1 MIVTSAVRHA
11 AAGSAA
17 LLFVLPV
24 PAAVA
29 SPAPTARSVA
39 SVSSVSF
46 GSPASALGEPTPPA
60 RGHVDPARLDRR
72 GVQVQPLAGAPRLP
86 SASALSWV
94 VADASTGE
102 VLAAR
107 DAHRKLPPASTL
119 KTLFAL
125 TALPHHD
132 PSEQH
137 TVADSEL
144 TGIGAGSS
152 LVGIKEGYTY
162 KVSDLWNG
170 VFLSSG
176 NDAVH
181 VLAAMNGGWD
191 AMARKMQEKARSLG
205 ANDTHV
211 VSPDGYDAPGQ
222 VSSAYD
228 LAVFGRAGLQDP
240 VFTRYCSTRY
250 ADFPAGSWSYGIA
263 NTNRLLTGE
272 NGVERYPGL
281 IGIKN
286 GYTSNAGNTLVSA
299 AKRDGRTLVVSVMN
313 PQEGGGYAVY
323 EEARSLLDWG
333 FEAAEHVRPVGS
345 LLPERAK
352 AEADARAVA
361 AARDG
366 RDGAAAAPRA
376 EAAGA
381 EPAEEARPGD
391 APAKDTPAK
400 GTSAEG
406 ASEKSGKPEKG
417 EKGAPARSAPA
428 SGSPEKDAAAPG
440 ASGPD
445 GPARDAAAEGA
456 PGTASLGK
464 DVSPAAP
471 SGASAG
477 LPLGLIG
484 AACAA
489 ALGLWGWR
497 RRAGAGTGDS
507 VQE

>member
-17 LLFVLPV
+17 LLLVLPV
-24 PAAVA
+24 PVAVA
-29 SPAPTARSVA
+29 SPAPTAPPVT
-39 SVSSVSF
+39 SVSS
-46 GSPASALGEPTPPA
+46 GSPASALGEPTPPV
-60 RGHVDPARLDRR
+60 RRHVDPARLDRR

-119 KTLFAL
+119 KALFAL

-132 PSEQH
+132 PSERH

-144 TGIGAGSS
+144 AGIGAGSS

-191 AMARKMQEKARSLG
+191 AMAGKMQEKARSLG

-240 VFTRYCSTRY
+240 AFTRYCSTRY

-263 NTNRLLTGE
+263 NTNRLLTGQ
-272 NGVERYPGL
+272 NGVDRYPGL

-299 AKRDGRTLVVSVMN
+299 AERDGRTLVVSVMN
-313 PQEGGGYAVY
+313 PQQGGGFAVY

-333 FEAAEHVRPVGS
+333 FEAAGHVRPVGS
-345 LLPERAK
+345 LLPERVK
-352 AEADARAVA
+352 TEADARAVA

-366 RDGAAAAPRA
+366 RDGAVAEKAPRVG
-376 EAAGA
+376 AGA
-381 EPAEEARPGD
+381 ETGTGTGPGEKVRAEDATASG
-391 APAKDTPAK
+391 APAKNAPA
-400 GTSAEG
+400 SG
-406 ASEKSGKPEKG
+406 APG
-417 EKGAPARSAPA
+417 KGAPA
-428 SGSPEKDAAAPG
+428 GDV
-440 ASGPD
+440 
-445 GPARDAAAEGA
+445 
-456 PGTASLGK
+456 PGTAALGE
-464 DVSPAAP
+464 DASAVAAP

-489 ALGLWGWR
+489 ALTLWGWR
-497 RRAGAGTGDS
+497 RRAGTGTDRS
-507 VQE
+507 PQE